1 MPFDRFRRPPPWY
14 DPERPRYRYFRNRS
28 RAQTRI
34 LSWAALV
41 GSVAIVYA
49 SSFMPFVNA
58 KDTDPKFE
66 LPHHY
71 NMKQIHSKYAVTNK
85 CQSTN
90 NPITNY
96 LTHTNAQILKHKYK
110 QTTRTSSDGRTAAS
124 SCHSNTNV
132 TTTATTNA
140 A

>member
-71 NMKQIHSKYAVTNK
+71 NMKQIHSKYALSALSERFYEQFVTVRRRALGL
-85 CQSTN
+85 
-90 NPITNY
+90 P
-96 LTHTNAQILKHKYK
+96 A
-110 QTTRTSSDGRTAAS
+110 RPSSLIIIRDPEEEGPAG
-124 SCHSNTNV
+124 
-132 TTTATTNA
+132 
-140 A
+140 